1 MTDSQLLDDYFTEEQ
16 LAVEVPVGLT
26 MKLVGKPDAGNRH
39 VRFEKQRTV
48 QRWRRARVGPPVTFL
63 GKTPLYHKHSAR
75 EWLRSREQRPVRTL
89 APRRRVS
96 RPAS

>member
-16 LAVEVPVGLT
+16 LAVEVR
-26 MKLVGKPDAGNRH
+26 K
-39 VRFEKQRTV
+39 KQRTV

-89 APRRRVS
+89 APRRRV
-96 RPAS
+96 RAV